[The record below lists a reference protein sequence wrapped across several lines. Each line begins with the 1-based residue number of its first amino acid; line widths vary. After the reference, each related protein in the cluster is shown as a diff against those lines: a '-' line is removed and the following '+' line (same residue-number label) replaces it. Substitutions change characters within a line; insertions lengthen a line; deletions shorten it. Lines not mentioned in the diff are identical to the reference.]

1 MNAAHKGLIPKNRS
15 ARAARV
21 VTNARLSEMEM
32 QTWHSAP
39 TTMCRQPEVL
49 VRLSLC
55 TSLRKP
61 PVCHMLKADISG
73 TVSRYFQKMD
83 CIF

>member
-49 VRLSLC
+49 VHLSLC
-55 TSLRKP
+55 TSSRKP
-61 PVCHMLKADISG
+61 PECHTLNPDISG
-73 TVSRYFQKMD
+73 AVNTYFQKID
-83 CIF
+83 CRF